1 MVAYRDLR
9 AAQPQLWLAAAED
22 WNRLGTQIHDTAVE
36 LRVGILLT
44 LAEWWQASA
53 AAEAATAKI
62 ETAAKQLES
71 LGTDISAVSSTL
83 INLADRITQSRAL
96 LAHADQ
102 YAAAHGLVIS
112 PDGAITFAAAPPA
125 WSDGLDYGATAPLQA
140 LIDQAVQQATGADQA
155 AHAAFAAL
163 TLVPEGTDIGAGRS
177 YLNDTG
183 LPIPPE
189 LAQDYRPLDP
199 TPWWN
204 LIALSEEKD
213 AYDKLYAAQYAL
225 RDLKGAGL
233 AAALL
238 GHWLDRSGTAVRID
252 PAAMIKDVVRF
263 RTQVNKQI
271 QIGLTTA
278 GTFDSGWI
286 SDAVSTDIKEHD
298 PGPNVLDWYYA
309 LDGYQYRVHGT
320 VTTVSGRKVAT
331 VTVELFKRYNFGNP
345 NGGTPHP
352 DVTAAGGV
360 IDLPQ
365 NNIALLNSDGLAKD
379 FNVWGTTT
387 FQVAG

>member
-1 MVAYRDLR
+1 MVSYRDLR
-9 AAQPQLWLAAAED
+9 TAQPQLWLAAADD
-22 WNRLGTQIHDTAVE
+22 WSRLGAQVHDTAVE
-36 LRVGILLT
+36 LRVGVLLT
-44 LAEWWQASA
+44 LAEWWLASA

-62 ETAAKQLES
+62 EDAAKQLES

-83 INLADRITQSRAL
+83 INLAGYITQSQAL
-96 LAHADQ
+96 LTQADQ

-112 PDGAITFAAAPPA
+112 PDGAITFAAPPSA
-125 WSDGLDYGATAPLQA
+125 WSDGLDYAATAPVQA
-140 LIDQAVQQATGADQA
+140 LIDQAVQQATGADKDVQ
-155 AHAAFAAL
+155 AAFAAL
-163 TLVPEGTDIGAGRS
+163 TLVPGETGIGAGR
-177 YLNDTG
+177 YYPNDTG
-183 LPIPPE
+183 IPIPPE
-189 LAQDYRPLDP
+189 LAEDYRPLDP

-204 LIALSEEKD
+204 LIALNNEKD
-213 AYDKLYAAQYAL
+213 AYDKLYAIQYAL

-238 GHWLDRSGTAVRID
+238 GHWLDKSGTAVRVD
-252 PAAMIKDVVRF
+252 PAAMIKDVARF
-263 RTQVNKQI
+263 RRQVNKQI
-271 QIGLTTA
+271 QIGLTTG

-286 SDAVSTDIKEHD
+286 SDAVSKDIKEHD

-309 LDGYQYRVHGT
+309 LDGYQYRVYGT
-320 VTTVSGRKVAT
+320 VNTVSGRKVAT

-345 NGGTPHP
+345 TGGTPHP
-352 DVTAAGGV
+352 DLTAIGGL